1 MYRKI
6 TLTCLALAWLLPAR
20 AADHSL
26 ADLSFMLG
34 HWQGDP
40 GEGGFEE
47 IWLPEAEGVMT
58 GFFRWPSVRGH
69 YVLEL
74 TTITSIDAEIVLR
87 FKHFNPDITTWEEGQ
102 ALAYTLTSLA
112 GECVLFSGTDLPD
125 NVPALMEYCRLDP
138 DTLRFRGAG
147 KGQSIQDADFI
158 LLFHQR

>member
-102 ALAYTLTSLA
+102 ALAAHLCVVIGEGAEVLA
-112 GECVLFSGTDLPD
+112 QQLAVACGVLLVGGCLQF
-125 NVPALMEYCRLDP
+125 
-138 DTLRFRGAG
+138 GAG
-147 KGQSIQDADFI
+147 KCRVRLDQASENAFP
-158 LLFHQR
+158 